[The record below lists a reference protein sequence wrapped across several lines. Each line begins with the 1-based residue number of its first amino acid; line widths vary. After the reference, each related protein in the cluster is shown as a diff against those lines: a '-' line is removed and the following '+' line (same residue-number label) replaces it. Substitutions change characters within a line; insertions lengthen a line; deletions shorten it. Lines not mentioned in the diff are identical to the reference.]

1 MRKII
6 LLLLCCSIVR
16 VGFAQESFKNKRGIT
31 VTPEK
36 GEISLGFDAVP
47 VLKFAGSL
55 FNDQNDAPYAGFT
68 ADNPLTISGKYVH
81 KDNMAIRLKVRLG
94 FGTEKSDTLVARIG
108 STNTAE
114 KVSNETKVNRSSI
127 AIGAGVQ
134 KWRGKGRIRGFY
146 GGEGM
151 LKVSTEKTNYAYGN
165 ALSNENQTP
174 RISSEKPGNVVGFNL
189 RGFIGVEYFFAA
201 KASLSAEFGWGPEF
215 EVSLRGAQETE
226 TWNGVQAETNIVE
239 TGKSSSFYFDN
250 DNAEGA
256 IQLNF
261 YF

>member
-1 MRKII
+1 MKKII
-6 LLLLCCSIVR
+6 LLLLCFSFAR
-16 VGFAQESFKNKRGIT
+16 VGFTQDAFKNKRGET

-36 GEISLGFDAVP
+36 GEISIGFDAVT

-55 FNDQNDAPYAGFT
+55 FNDQNDTLYAGFT

-81 KDNMAIRLKVRLG
+81 KDNMAIRMKVRLG

-108 STNTAE
+108 STNAAE

-127 AIGAGVQ
+127 AIGAGLQ
-134 KWRGKGRIRGFY
+134 KWRGKGLIRGFY
-146 GGEGM
+146 GGEGI
-151 LKVSTEKTNYAYGN
+151 LKINTEKTIYSYGN
-165 ALSNENQTP
+165 PLSNENQTP
-174 RISSEKPGNVVGFNL
+174 RTTSEKPGNVVGFNL

-201 KASLSAEFGWGPEF
+201 KASVSAEFGWGPSF
-215 EVSLRGAQETE
+215 EVTLRGAEETE

-239 TGKSSSFYFDN
+239 TGKSSAFYFDN
-250 DNAEGA
+250 DNAGGA
-256 IQLNF
+256 LQLNF